1 MNVNDNAAQIAT
13 ELGLP
18 RAGVD
23 KTLELLGEG
32 ATIPFIARYRK
43 EVTGG
48 LDEVALAAVRD
59 RQLELTELQA
69 RRQTVLATIRE
80 QGKLTAEL
88 EARIMA
94 AASKAELEDLYLP
107 YKPKRRT
114 RAMIARERGLEPL
127 ADLIWSQDGALQA
140 GDPAQLVAAFVKGEV
155 TDAAMAW
162 AGARD
167 IVAERVAADPDLRA
181 ALRAQ
186 ASEEGLFKAKAV
198 KGKEV
203 EGKKFEDYFA
213 FEGRVKDMPGH
224 RVLALRRG
232 EAEGFLRVA
241 LGVDREVALGQVQ
254 QRVMRAPGAPLAGE
268 LSAAIADGYDRLL
281 APAIEVDVR
290 LALKERAD
298 KEAIRVFAD
307 NLRHLL
313 LASPLGGQRVLA
325 LDPGFRSGVKVV
337 MLDEQGDLLEDT
349 VVYPHEPQRQDAQAR
364 KVLAELARRHR
375 ASAVAVG
382 NGTAGRET
390 HELVRAM
397 KKAGDLGSGVI
408 VALVNESGAS
418 IYSASEIAREEFPDK
433 DITVRGAVSIGRRLQ
448 DPLAELVKIDAKSI
462 GVGQYQHDVDQ
473 PELGRA
479 LDGVVESCVNAVGV
493 EVNTASARL
502 LAYVSGLGETLARN
516 IVAHRA
522 AKGPFRSR
530 KQLLE
535 VTRLGPKAFEQAA
548 GFLRIRDAT
557 DPLDASA
564 VHPESYDLVQRM
576 ATDLGVEVSGLVG
589 RRELLRGVDARKYC
603 DERRG
608 EPTVRD
614 ILAELEKPG
623 RDPRAPF
630 EETGFRED
638 VTEIEHLQEGMVLQG
653 VVTNVTAFGAFV
665 DVGVHQDGLV
675 HVSELAHRFVK
686 DPAEVVRAGERVKV
700 KVIKVDRERKRIGLS
715 IKQASAPPAPG
726 PRPPQA
732 PRPSPPSGR
741 GPSQP
746 APAPRTPF
754 NSIRMRPPR

>member
-1 MNVNDNAAQIAT
+1 
-13 ELGLP
+13 
-18 RAGVD
+18 
-23 KTLELLGEG
+23 
-32 ATIPFIARYRK
+32 
-43 EVTGG
+43 
-48 LDEVALAAVRD
+48 
-59 RQLELTELQA
+59 
-69 RRQTVLATIRE
+69 
-80 QGKLTAEL
+80 
-88 EARIMA
+88 
-94 AASKAELEDLYLP
+94 
-107 YKPKRRT
+107 
-114 RAMIARERGLEPL
+114 MIARERGLEPL

-448 DPLAELVKIDAKSI
+448 DPLAELVKIDGKSI

-630 EETGFRED
+630 EETGFRDD
-638 VTEIEHLQEGMVLQG
+638 VTELAHLEDGMLLSG

-665 DVGVHQDGLV
+665 DIGVHQDGLV
-675 HVSELAHRFVK
+675 HVSELSTRFVRE
-686 DPAEVVRAGERVKV
+686 PGEVVKVGDRVKV
-700 KVIKVDRERKRIGLS
+700 KVIKIDRERKRIGLS
-715 IKQASAPPAPG
+715 IKQTQAPAPPTQAAPPRSPGG
-726 PRPPQA
+726 PRPAGQGGQRPATPPPQK
-732 PRPSPPSGR
+732 
-741 GPSQP
+741 
-746 APAPRTPF
+746 PF
-754 NSIRMRPPR
+754 FNNPFVGLKLGKKD